1 MEGLKIRA
9 LVGDVL
15 PKMRDIWPI
24 ASKPRR
30 RHPELRL
37 ERPVERADRPIAAV
51 EREAEHRQVRLFRIG
66 EARRDLAQAVVVQ
79 EGVEVSIAEV
89 AVDGAAQAM
98 LLRIEPL
105 RGLPDAEARPPSP
118 P

>member
-66 EARRDLAQAVVVQ
+66 EARRDLAQAGGVQGVV
-79 EGVEVSIAEV
+79 GGSIAEGGGDGGAE
-89 AVDGAAQAM
+89 AV
-98 LLRIEPL
+98 LLRIEGCGRL
-105 RGLPDAEARPPSP
+105 R
-118 P
+118 